1 MRGRGRGRGGWGCGR
16 RAAGMLESA
25 LLLLLHREPAH
36 GYTLMEQ
43 LGEFGLEEIDPSA
56 IYRALR
62 DMESREWVSS
72 TWDEEQS
79 QGPARRVYH
88 ITETGDEVLAAWA
101 QDLDETRKMIDR
113 LLKAYHRHMEEGSGA
128 YH

>member
-1 MRGRGRGRGGWGCGR
+1 
-16 RAAGMLESA
+16 
-25 LLLLLHREPAH
+25 
-36 GYTLMEQ
+36 
-43 LGEFGLEEIDPSA
+43 LGEFGLEGIDPSA

-79 QGPARRVYH
+79 QGPARRVYR
-88 ITETGDEVLAAWA
+88 ITELGDEVLAAWA
-101 QDLDETRKMIDR
+101 RDLDETRKMIDC
-113 LLKAYHRHMEEGSGA
+113 LLKAYHRHMKEGSGA

>member
-1 MRGRGRGRGGWGCGR
+1 MRGCDRRRRGWGCSR

-36 GYTLMEQ
+36 GYTLLEQ
-43 LGEFGLEEIDPSA
+43 LAEFGLAGVDPSA

-62 DMESREWVSS
+62 DMEAREWVSS

-79 QGPARRVYH
+79 QGPARRVYR
-88 ITETGDEVLAAWA
+88 ITEQGDEVLAAWV

>member
-43 LGEFGLEEIDPSA
+43 LGEFGLEGIDPSA